1 MASTQSLSF
10 EELLCKLLEEKR
22 YLLDCKVANDRH
34 LAEIAQE
41 LIGWKQV
48 LPYLMAEES
57 EKTEEA
63 IDETYQKTETK
74 RLVSSELKSDMPSFS
89 GQRDYIKPIR
99 FVRGNSNSTVS
110 DKQTLIQGFA
120 EPLQHLRAQRRPY
133 MESSE
138 SIVCFLPLHSW

>member
-1 MASTQSLSF
+1 MASTQLLSF

-63 IDETYQKTETK
+63 IDETYQKTESK

-99 FVRGNSNSTVS
+99 FVRGNT
-110 DKQTLIQGFA
+110 
-120 EPLQHLRAQRRPY
+120 
-133 MESSE
+133 ESQE
-138 SIVCFLPLHSW
+138 W